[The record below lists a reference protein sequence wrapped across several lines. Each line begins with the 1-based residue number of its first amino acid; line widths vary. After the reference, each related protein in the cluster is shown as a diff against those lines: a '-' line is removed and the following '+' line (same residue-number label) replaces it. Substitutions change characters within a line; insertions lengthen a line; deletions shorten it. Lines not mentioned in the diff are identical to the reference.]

1 MEHYIGHQQALI
13 KDNLV
18 IAVLVF
24 NEHDPVLMYETFQ
37 KFDYDHAIDL
47 CKVHLSPGLGDSWDG
62 KKFHPRP
69 FPSWNLDENN
79 HWQAPVIKPN
89 EDYVWNEEKKD
100 WEENTLDTVEKENTN
115 IEIKNTMTTGGT
127 PING

>member
-79 HWQAPVIKPN
+79 HWQAPITKPDG
-89 EDYVWNEEKKD
+89 DYIWD
-100 WEENTLDTVEKENTN
+100 EENKQWKENITVAN
-115 IEIKNTMTTGGT
+115 DIDSINNTTTGT
-127 PING
+127 PSQGDTTNG